1 MVSITLSPV
10 VRSIRSIRSTH
21 EAPKAS
27 VLVVSRP
34 TPGTE
39 PIQIEASSSST
50 NLDFT
55 FTKEVGMLQSA
66 QQCSELR
73 AHLYKE
79 QQEQQSVKAVG

>member
-1 MVSITLSPV
+1 MSPIV
-10 VRSIRSIRSTH
+10 QVARRSIRSTH

-27 VLVVSRP
+27 VIVVSRP

-55 FTKEVGMLQSA
+55 ITKEVGMLQSA
-66 QQCSELR
+66 QQFSELH
-73 AHLYKE
+73 AHVIHVYKE
-79 QQEQQSVKAVG
+79 QQEQQSAKAVG